1 MRGVGKTTVGRLL
14 AEHLSCP
21 FVDLDDLA
29 CAVLGATTPAAVFAS
44 AGESAWRAAEAAALG
59 GVLDRSA
66 DDTSSGSTR
75 VLALGG
81 GALTGAGVRA
91 QLEAHRQHMWIVWL
105 AADVSVIKSRLASDT
120 ALRPSITGAPVID
133 EVDSLLAARE
143 PHYRAA
149 CDHAAD
155 ASGSAESVARSIVER
170 MSGEPA

>member
-14 AEHLSCP
+14 ATRLSAS
-21 FVDLDDLA
+21 FADLDDLA
-29 CAVLGATTPAAVFAS
+29 CAALGAPSAASVFAS
-44 AGESAWRAAEAAALG
+44 AGEDAWRAAEAAALG
-59 GVLDRSA
+59 GVLEHCA
-66 DDTSSGSTR
+66 DADAGGSTR

-91 QLEAHRQHMWIVWL
+91 QLDARRKSLWIVWL
-105 AADVSVIKSRLASDT
+105 AADASVIKSRLANDAT
-120 ALRPSITGAPVID
+120 TRPSITGIDVID
-133 EVDSLLAARE
+133 EVVALLAARE
-143 PHYRAA
+143 PHYRAY